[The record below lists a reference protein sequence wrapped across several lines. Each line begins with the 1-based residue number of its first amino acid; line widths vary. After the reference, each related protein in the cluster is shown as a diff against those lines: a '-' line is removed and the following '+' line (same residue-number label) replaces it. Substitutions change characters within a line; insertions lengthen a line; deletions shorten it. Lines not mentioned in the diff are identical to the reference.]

1 MDALA
6 VGLDG
11 LHIPQ
16 KDMVVL
22 ASVDVRRY
30 IKKRIEGRFREL
42 DVISFGEVSDTIS
55 VNVIK
60 TL

>member
-1 MDALA
+1 MDRLA
-6 VGLDG
+6 VGLDS

-16 KDMVVL
+16 KDMVIL

-30 IKKRIEGRFREL
+30 IKKLIEGRFREL
-42 DVISFGEVSDTIS
+42 DVISFGEISDAIS
-55 VNVIK
+55 VKVIK